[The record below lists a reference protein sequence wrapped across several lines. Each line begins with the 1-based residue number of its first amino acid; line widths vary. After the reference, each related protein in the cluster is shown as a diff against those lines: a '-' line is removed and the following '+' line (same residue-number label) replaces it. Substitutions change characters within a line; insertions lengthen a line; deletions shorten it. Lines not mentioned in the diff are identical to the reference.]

1 MALSTI
7 PLLLDNQ
14 PVITADSFDVI
25 SPNTGAVVYKC
36 SSTSVAHAVRA
47 VDSANA
53 AFKSWA
59 KVKPSARRDIF
70 LKVIEIYERRKEE
83 LIGYAQEETG
93 SSRMFAEFNWG
104 LGHNLLKDVTGR
116 TLSTAGTVPIMRD
129 EGQSGIVYKEPYGV
143 ILSIAPWNAMFV
155 LGLRSIV
162 LPLAAGNTV
171 VLKASELSPKC
182 FWALGDIFREAQLP
196 PGCLNVLYHRPAS
209 AAEITTA
216 LIAHPAIRKIN
227 FTGSTQVGRIIAS
240 TAGKYIKP
248 VLLELGGKASTIVLD
263 DADLKK
269 AATGCVMGS
278 FLHGGQIC
286 MSTERI
292 IVQRSV
298 IDEFRNHLRET
309 MATSNSNPPPVLV
322 SAAPVI
328 KNRNLVSNAV
338 SKGGNILVGDNI
350 STEETP
356 NNTRMH
362 PIILEGIT
370 PDMDIY
376 HTESFGPTVSLYVVD
391 TEQEAIQLANDTEYG
406 LSAAVYTENLGRGL
420 RVAKQLESGAVHIN
434 SMTVHD
440 EPGLPHGGVKCSGF
454 GRFGGPAALDEFLT
468 TKSVTWM
475 DV

>member
-14 PVITADSFDVI
+14 PLITADTFDVT
-25 SPNTGAVVYKC
+25 SPNTGAVIYKC
-36 SSTSVAHAVRA
+36 CSTSVSDAVRA
-47 VDSANA
+47 ADSANA
-53 AFKSWA
+53 AFKSWS
-59 KVKPSARRDIF
+59 KVNPSARRDIF
-70 LKVIEIYERRKEE
+70 LRVIEIYERRKEE

-93 SSRMFAEFNWG
+93 SGRAFTEMNWW
-104 LGHNLLKDVTGR
+104 LGHSVLKDVSGR
-116 TLSTAGTVPIMRD
+116 TLSTAGTVPFMRD

-143 ILSIAPWNAMFV
+143 ILSIVPWNAMFI
-155 LGLRSIV
+155 LGLRAIL

-171 VLKASELSPKC
+171 VLKGSELSPKC

-209 AAEITTA
+209 ASEITTA

-248 VLLELGGKASTIVLD
+248 VLLELGGKASTLVLD
-263 DADLKK
+263 DADLTK
-269 AATGCVMGS
+269 AASGCVLGS

-298 IDEFRNHLRET
+298 VDEFRNHLRKA
-309 MATSNSNPPPVLV
+309 MAANDSDPPPVLV
-322 SAAPVI
+322 NAAPVM
-328 KNRNLVSNAV
+328 KNKNLVSDAV
-338 SKGGNILVGDNI
+338 SKGGNILVGNNT

-362 PIILEGIT
+362 PIILEDIT

>member
-1 MALSTI
+1 MASSAI

-14 PVITADSFDVI
+14 PVITADTFDVI

-36 SSTSVAHAVRA
+36 SSTSVADAVRA
-47 VDSANA
+47 ADSANA

-70 LKVIEIYERRKEE
+70 LNVIGIYERRKEE

-104 LGHNLLKDVTGR
+104 LGHSLLKDVAGR
-116 TLSTAGTVPIMRD
+116 TLSTAGTVPFMRD
-129 EGQSGIVYKEPYGV
+129 EGRSGIVYKEPYGV

-292 IVQRSV
+292 IVQRSIV
-298 IDEFRNHLRET
+298 DEFRNHLRET
-309 MATSNSNPPPVLV
+309 MAANNTDPPAVLI

-338 SKGGNILVGDNI
+338 SKGGNILVGDNT

-362 PIILEGIT
+362 PIILEYIT

-454 GRFGGPAALDEFLT
+454 GRFGGPTALDEFLT

>member
-356 NNTRMH
+356 NNTRMD

>member
-1 MALSTI
+1 MASSTI

-14 PVITADSFDVI
+14 PVITADTFDVI

-93 SSRMFAEFNWG
+93 STRMFAEFNWG

-116 TLSTAGTVPIMRD
+116 TLSTAGTVPVMRD

-356 NNTRMH
+356 NNTRMD

>member
-116 TLSTAGTVPIMRD
+116 TLSTAGTVPVMRD

-338 SKGGNILVGDNI
+338 SKGGNILVGDNT

>member
-1 MALSTI
+1 MASHTI
-7 PLLLDNQ
+7 PLILDNQ
-14 PVITADSFDVI
+14 PVITADTFDVI
-25 SPNTGAVVYKC
+25 NPNTGAVVYKC
-36 SSTSVAHAVRA
+36 SSTSVADAVHAA
-47 VDSANA
+47 DSANA

-59 KVKPSARRDIF
+59 KVKPAARQDIF

-93 SSRMFAEFNWG
+93 SSRFFTEFNWG
-104 LGHNLLKDVTGR
+104 LGLGLLKT
-116 TLSTAGTVPIMRD
+116 
-129 EGQSGIVYKEPYGV
+129 
-143 ILSIAPWNAMFV
+143 NAMFV

-196 PGCLNVLYHRPAS
+196 AGCLNVLYHRPTS

-227 FTGSTQVGRIIAS
+227 FTGSTQVGRIIAA

-248 VLLELGGKASTIVLD
+248 VLLELGGKTSTIVLD

-269 AATGCVMGS
+269 AVTGCVMGS

-286 MSTERI
+286 MATERI

-298 IDEFRNHLRET
+298 VDDFRNHLRET
-309 MATSNSNPPPVLV
+309 VAAYNPDPAPVLV
-322 SAAPVI
+322 NSAPVI

-338 SKGGNILVGDNI
+338 SKGANILIGDNSSSEDI
-350 STEETP
+350 P

-362 PIILEGIT
+362 PIVLENIT

-376 HTESFGPTVSLYVVD
+376 QTESFGPTVSLFVVD
-391 TEQEAIQLANDTEYG
+391 TEEEAIQLANDTEYG

-420 RVAKQLESGAVHIN
+420 RIARQLESGAVHIN

-440 EPGLPHGGVKCSGF
+440 EPGLPHGGVKSSGF
-454 GRFGGPAALDEFLT
+454 SRFSSPTGLDEFLT

>member
-1 MALSTI
+1 MASNTI

-14 PVITADSFDVI
+14 PVITADTFDVI

-36 SSTSVAHAVRA
+36 SSTSVADAVRA
-47 VDSANA
+47 ADSANA

-70 LKVIEIYERRKEE
+70 IKVIEIYERRKEE

-104 LGHNLLKDVTGR
+104 LGHSLLKDVTGR
-116 TLSTAGTVPIMRD
+116 TLSIAGTVPFMRD

-143 ILSIAPWNAMFV
+143 ILSIAPWNAMLI

-298 IDEFRNHLRET
+298 VDEFRNYLRET
-309 MATSNSNPPPVLV
+309 MATNSSDTPPVLV
-322 SAAPVI
+322 NAAPVI

-338 SKGGNILVGDNI
+338 SKGGIILVGDNTN
-350 STEETP
+350 TEETP

-376 HTESFGPTVSLYVVD
+376 HTESFGPIVSLYVVD

-454 GRFGGPAALDEFLT
+454 GRFGGPAPLDEFLT